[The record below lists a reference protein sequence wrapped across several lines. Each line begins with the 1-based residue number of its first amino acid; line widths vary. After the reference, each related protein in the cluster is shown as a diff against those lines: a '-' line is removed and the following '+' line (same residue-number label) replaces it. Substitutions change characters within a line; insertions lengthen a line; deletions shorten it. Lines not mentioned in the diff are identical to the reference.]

1 MNRRFISNVG
11 LALGGATVA
20 VASQAFRASVT
31 GWLIFGLSLGAL
43 VLLAIVRRDSERG
56 VQRLLDIAIG
66 ALAVW
71 SAVASVVYT
80 GTMLTWLS
88 FAEAIGFVVLAVLG
102 LVAHE
107 VRTERTLHALEPI
120 PGEAREEDEAEELEA
135 AA

>member
-11 LALGGATVA
+11 LAVAGATVA
-20 VASQAFRASVT
+20 VASQAFTASVT
-31 GWLIFGLSLGAL
+31 GWLMFGLSLGAL

-56 VQRLLDIAIG
+56 IQGLLDIAIG